1 MENLVAIEGSI
12 LLWIQD
18 CLRADWLS
26 PFVVTYTKLGNLGF
40 IWIMLCLGLLCF
52 KRTGRAGAA
61 GLLGLVFSLI
71 LNNICLKNLFARTR
85 PYEVI
90 DGLILMTK
98 KAGDFSF
105 PSGHSGSSFAAA
117 VAIICSL
124 KGSKWRW
131 IVLVMAVLMA
141 FSRLYIGIH
150 FPTDVLCGALTGAL
164 CGAAAAWIM
173 QKLSERFLIDKA

>member
-52 KRTGRAGAA
+52 KRTRRAGAA

-98 KAGDFSF
+98 KAGDFSPVWSF
-105 PSGHSGSSFAAA
+105 RRSFAAA
-117 VAIICSL
+117 VAIICSS
-124 KGSKWRW
+124 KGQQVALDRACDGCFDGFFEVIYRDS
-131 IVLVMAVLMA
+131 
-141 FSRLYIGIH
+141 FSNRCICAGH
-150 FPTDVLCGALTGAL
+150 SQAL
-164 CGAAAAWIM
+164 CA
-173 QKLSERFLIDKA
+173 ERWQHGLCKSCQNVF

>member
-52 KRTGRAGAA
+52 KRTRRAGAA

-105 PSGHSGSSFAAA
+105 PSGHSG
-117 VAIICSL
+117 ICSL

>member
-40 IWIMLCLGLLCF
+40 IWIMLLCF
-52 KRTGRAGAA
+52 KRTRRAGAA

>member
-1 MENLVAIEGSI
+1 MENLVAMEGSI
-12 LLWIQD
+12 LLWIQEY
-18 CLRADWLS
+18 LRADWLS

-40 IWIMLCLGLLCF
+40 IWIVLCLGLLCF
-52 KRTGRAGAA
+52 KKTRRAGAA

-71 LNNICLKNLFARTR
+71 LNNMCLKNLFARTR

-90 DGLILMTK
+90 DGLVLMTK
-98 KAGDFSF
+98 KAGDYSF

-131 IVLVMAVLMA
+131 IVLVMAVAMA

-164 CGAAAAWIM
+164 CGAAAAWIVR
-173 QKLSERFLIDKA
+173 SVCERMRSGRA